1 MNNEDSKSEINDL
14 KHYLTEKE
22 ILLETFLKSKELFK
36 KTQEIFQEMK
46 GIKNSIESLRRLK
59 D

>member
-1 MNNEDSKSEINDL
+1 MNTEDNKSEIHDL
-14 KHYLTEKE
+14 KNYLVEKE

-46 GIKNSIESLRRLK
+46 GIKDSIESLRRLK